1 MNLNTIKEHLA
12 KPATQFTVGGFRPTN
27 KIDESWIARVSL
39 YKESE
44 VLPLDRNGKSMFPL
58 AQFYIPSF
66 PYIPTAVKETQVL
79 TVFMPEELPDVFD
92 PISANWLIREYESIN
107 DLVVKDI
114 KNPESELKAFPLRP
128 EFLEKDYPLW
138 DTQDIPSDVEKA
150 ILKLEDEG
158 EIESYYDIIEHSY
171 THKFGGYP
179 SFCQS
184 GIDFGDGFEF
194 VFQISSDEKIGL
206 NVVDSGSFLFAKNI
220 KTNEWKL
227 YFDFY

>member
-1 MNLNTIKEHLA
+1 MNVDEIKKYLA
-12 KPATQFTVGGFRPTN
+12 KPATQFLVGGFRPTN
-27 KIDESWIARVSL
+27 QIDESWIAKVSL

-44 VLPLDRNGKSMFPL
+44 VLPLDQHGKPMIPL
-58 AQFYIPSF
+58 AQFYLPSF
-66 PYIPTAVKETQVL
+66 PYIPPAVKETKVL
-79 TVFMPEELPDVFD
+79 TVFMPEELPEVLD
-92 PISANWLIREYESIN
+92 PISADWLIREYRSTD

-114 KNPESELKAFPLRP
+114 KHPDSELKAFPLRP

-138 DTQDIPSDVEKA
+138 DTPDIPSDVEDA
-150 ILKLEDEG
+150 ILELEDEG

-179 SFCQS
+179 SFCQP

-206 NVVDSGSFLFAKNI
+206 NVVDSGSFLFAKNS